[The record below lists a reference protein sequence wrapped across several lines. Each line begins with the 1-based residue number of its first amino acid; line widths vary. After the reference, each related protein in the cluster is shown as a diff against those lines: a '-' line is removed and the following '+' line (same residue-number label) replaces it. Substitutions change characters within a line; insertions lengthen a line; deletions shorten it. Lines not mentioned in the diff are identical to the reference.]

1 MGFYPILIESIQN
14 CLYALCSELAD
25 LIHAR
30 ALDHG
35 VDGQLWF
42 SRNMCPRCPFVDSA
56 AISVGED
63 DPSIASDS
71 ASEVDADSE
80 YVPSGAD
87 VGDDTDAPRQRQ
99 RGRRD
104 GRKGKA
110 KLKVRRT
117 GRRSLRPKAVLA
129 TMSARRT
136 GGRKDKAKL
145 KVAGGRRRKAKTV
158 KGAAKR
164 VKEAAKN
171 AGKGRRKK
179 DEGCS
184 CDGARVEE
192 GGAEGG

>member
-1 MGFYPILIESIQN
+1 
-14 CLYALCSELAD
+14 
-25 LIHAR
+25 
-30 ALDHG
+30 
-35 VDGQLWF
+35 
-42 SRNMCPRCPFVDSA
+42 MCPRCPFVDSEA
-56 AISVGED
+56 SSAGED
-63 DPSIASDS
+63 DASIASDS
-71 ASEVDADSE
+71 ASEADADSE

-110 KLKVRRT
+110 KLRVRRT

-136 GGRKDKAKL
+136 GGRKGKAKL
-145 KVAGGRRRKAKTV
+145 KVAGGRRKKAKTV

-171 AGKGRRKK
+171 AGMGKGRRKK